1 MVHAESLLQNNLTN
15 SNPRRRAYD
24 GEEEEN
30 YCETKNPGETH
41 GETVENNEEMWCF
54 EEIKQEERDESQVSD
69 FCFQNCMNSK

>member
-1 MVHAESLLQNNLTN
+1 MVHAVVVLQNNLTN
-15 SNPRRRAYD
+15 SNPSIRAYD

-41 GETVENNEEMWCF
+41 GETIENNEEMRCF

-69 FCFQNCMNSK
+69 FCFQNCIV